1 MLAAMQINSTSWRR
15 SVLSAVAV
23 IALSVP
29 AVAQTAPAKAAAAP
43 ALTSGQASG
52 TFSVRGQVY
61 HLAYAAAF
69 VDDKDATKPIV
80 LLLTDTAV
88 PADVLSGATT
98 IGESQHAVKKSFSGV
113 VLWLDKDRSILR
125 AEYYEKDDAFPTS
138 TSGLFAAT
146 FDGPAGKTL
155 IGSAKSTGADARMSH
170 PVKLDVRFN
179 AALK

>member
-1 MLAAMQINSTSWRR
+1 MLAAMQINSKSWRR
-15 SVLSAVAV
+15 SALSAMAVVAL
-23 IALSVP
+23 AATPGLAQTPPAKGAVP
-29 AVAQTAPAKAAAAP
+29 ALQ
-43 ALTSGQASG
+43 SGQASG
-52 TFSVRGQVY
+52 TFSVRGQDY
-61 HLAYAAAF
+61 KLAYAAAF
-69 VDDKDATKPIV
+69 VDDKDAKKPVV
-80 LLLTDTAV
+80 LLLTDAAV

-98 IGESQHAVKKSFSGV
+98 IAASQHAVKKSFSGL

-155 IGSAKSTGADARMSH
+155 SGSAKSTGADAKMSH
-170 PVKLDVRFN
+170 PVKLDVKFN